1 LYSHVYHSVDEEHMK
16 LPGTHGRYVWISA
29 AEAYGGLLGFS
40 GGGDEEA
47 GGALDILLAEVAT
60 LTIAD
65 EDEREVVA
73 VVVRNPEDDV

>member
-1 LYSHVYHSVDEEHMK
+1 V
-16 LPGTHGRYVWISA
+16 
-29 AEAYGGLLGFS
+29 GFG

-47 GGALDILLAEVAT
+47 GGALDIVLAEVAT

-65 EDEREVVA
+65 EDEREVAA